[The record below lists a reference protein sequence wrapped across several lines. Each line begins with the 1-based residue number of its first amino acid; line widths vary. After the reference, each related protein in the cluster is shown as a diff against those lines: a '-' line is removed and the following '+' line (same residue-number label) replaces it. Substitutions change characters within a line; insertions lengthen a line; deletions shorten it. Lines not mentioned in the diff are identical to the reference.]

1 MALPAWGIALVVVNF
16 LFWGHWPICAK
27 MAGAPPQ
34 PFGVVMVL
42 TQTGCAFLACF
53 ASGDQFFAALAADS
67 HASPTAVFCVLLGG
81 AALAIGD
88 FSAAAAVERLGL
100 AVGGPV
106 CFSCMLICGAIGD
119 FLLEGSAHP
128 LLLFG
133 GVAGCGCA
141 VVADSQSHPPKR
153 RSSLASADGA
163 QAVAAATEEGRLES
177 EVERA
182 IRVIK
187 QAEGVATASPVPPT
201 RLALAD
207 DGGGEEKEG
216 VAGAGAPGGGTP
228 GASEA
233 RRSLPTAPMSAVELE
248 EGGRLPASSTGSSGQ
263 QADEASAR
271 AMARGDA
278 DRSEFRKSMAVAVVG
293 GCIGGMCAEPH
304 ASAYA
309 LLPWRLVCCSRAGV
323 PCLGA
328 GGQCSPPSPRTRTPS
343 TPWSS
348 SSTSTWA
355 RRSASPQASRAFVA
369 YSGSPRAPPPHPTP
383 RSLHPPRAPSTH
395 PALPPTHAP
404 PAAAATPDRSPP
416 PPALPVVL
424 VYGRLFGGATRL
436 GPLLRLIRGLRRRQ
450 AAWTAAAGLCIAV
463 GYLCYFA
470 TRGVVPR
477 AVAYAFGCI
486 PMMRLEPQTCRPS
499 QQQLCSRVPAPRC
512 DRRGGLDGDG
522 VRAGR
527 LQRVQGREQKQEGAT
542 AARARPLPQL
552 HRAHRALLLIF

>member
-1 MALPAWGIALVVVNF
+1 MALPAWGVALVVVNF

-53 ASGDQFFAALAADS
+53 ASGDRFFDALAADS

-133 GVAGCGCA
+133 GVAGCMCA

-163 QAVAAATEEGRLES
+163 QAVAAATEEERLES

-201 RLALAD
+201 CLALAED
-207 DGGGEEKEG
+207 EGGEEKEG
-216 VAGAGAPGGGTP
+216 VAGAGAPGAGTH

-233 RRSLPTAPMSAVELE
+233 LRALPTAPMSAVELE

-263 QADEASAR
+263 QADEAITSHEASAHVI
-271 AMARGDA
+271 APSDA
-278 DRSEFRKSMAVAVVG
+278 DRSEFWKGMAVAVVG

-304 ASAYA
+304 ASAHA
-309 LLPWRLVCCSRAGV
+309 LLHWRLVCCSRAGV

-328 GGQCSPPSPRTRTPS
+328 GGRCSPHSPRTRTPS

-355 RRSASPQASRAFVA
+355 RRPASSQASRAFVG
-369 YSGSPRAPPPHPTP
+369 YSGPPRAPPPHP
-383 RSLHPPRAPSTH
+383 H
-395 PALPPTHAP
+395 PALPPPHAP
-404 PAAAATPDRSPP
+404 PAAATTPDLPP
-416 PPALPVVL
+416 PPPLTAP
-424 VYGRLFGGATRL
+424 R
-436 GPLLRLIRGLRRRQ
+436 PLLPCQWSSSTVGSL
-450 AAWTAAAGLCIAV
+450 AAPPASARCCASSAA
-463 GYLCYFA
+463 
-470 TRGVVPR
+470 
-477 AVAYAFGCI
+477 
-486 PMMRLEPQTCRPS
+486 
-499 QQQLCSRVPAPRC
+499 
-512 DRRGGLDGDG
+512 
-522 VRAGR
+522 
-527 LQRVQGREQKQEGAT
+527 
-542 AARARPLPQL
+542 
-552 HRAHRALLLIF
+552 

>member
-1 MALPAWGIALVVVNF
+1 MVLPAWGVALVVVNF

-53 ASGDQFFAALAADS
+53 ASGDRFFDALAADS

-133 GVAGCGCA
+133 GVAGCMCA

-163 QAVAAATEEGRLES
+163 QAVAAATEEERLES

-201 RLALAD
+201 RLALAED
-207 DGGGEEKEG
+207 EGGEEKQG
-216 VAGAGAPGGGTP
+216 VAGAGAPGAGTH

-233 RRSLPTAPMSAVELE
+233 LRALPTAPMSAMELE

-263 QADEASAR
+263 QAGEASAHVI
-271 AMARGDA
+271 APSDA
-278 DRSEFRKSMAVAVVG
+278 DRSEFWKGMAVAVVG

-304 ASAYA
+304 ASAHA
-309 LLPWRLVCCSRAGV
+309 LLHCAWPAAHALGCRVSAQVDSALHPRLV
-323 PCLGA
+323 
-328 GGQCSPPSPRTRTPS
+328 
-343 TPWSS
+343 
-348 SSTSTWA
+348 
-355 RRSASPQASRAFVA
+355 
-369 YSGSPRAPPPHPTP
+369 RAPPRP
-383 RSLHPPRAPSTH
+383 
-395 PALPPTHAP
+395 
-404 PAAAATPDRSPP
+404 
-416 PPALPVVL
+416 
-424 VYGRLFGGATRL
+424 L
-436 GPLLRLIRGLRRRQ
+436 GPPLLLPRG
-450 AAWTAAAGLCIAV
+450 
-463 GYLCYFA
+463 
-470 TRGVVPR
+470 
-477 AVAYAFGCI
+477 
-486 PMMRLEPQTCRPS
+486 
-499 QQQLCSRVPAPRC
+499 
-512 DRRGGLDGDG
+512 RGGLHRPR
-522 VRAGR
+522 RAAP
-527 LQRVQGREQKQEGAT
+527 LSATLSIDVQPTPPQPGLRIGEGLPLLPDRPQESLKEEEEDDDEEEA
-542 AARARPLPQL
+542 
-552 HRAHRALLLIF
+552 

>member
-1 MALPAWGIALVVVNF
+1 MQKPHLSESSSSAFARMALPAWGVALVVVNF

-53 ASGDQFFAALAADS
+53 ASGDRFFAALAADS

-133 GVAGCGCA
+133 GVAGCMCA

-163 QAVAAATEEGRLES
+163 QAVAAATEEERLES

-201 RLALAD
+201 RLALAED
-207 DGGGEEKEG
+207 EGGEEKQG
-216 VAGAGAPGGGTP
+216 VAGAGAPGAGTP

-233 RRSLPTAPMSAVELE
+233 RRALPTAPMSAVELE

-263 QADEASAR
+263 QADEAIAHVTR
-271 AMARGDA
+271 HVIAPGDA
-278 DRSEFRKSMAVAVVG
+278 DRSEFWKGMAVAVVG

-304 ASAYA
+304 ATHH
-309 LLPWRLVCCSRAGV
+309 WR
-323 PCLGA
+323 P
-328 GGQCSPPSPRTRTPS
+328 
-343 TPWSS
+343 
-348 SSTSTWA
+348 
-355 RRSASPQASRAFVA
+355 
-369 YSGSPRAPPPHPTP
+369 
-383 RSLHPPRAPSTH
+383 
-395 PALPPTHAP
+395 
-404 PAAAATPDRSPP
+404 
-416 PPALPVVL
+416 
-424 VYGRLFGGATRL
+424 
-436 GPLLRLIRGLRRRQ
+436 
-450 AAWTAAAGLCIAV
+450 
-463 GYLCYFA
+463 
-470 TRGVVPR
+470 
-477 AVAYAFGCI
+477 
-486 PMMRLEPQTCRPS
+486 
-499 QQQLCSRVPAPRC
+499 
-512 DRRGGLDGDG
+512 
-522 VRAGR
+522 
-527 LQRVQGREQKQEGAT
+527 
-542 AARARPLPQL
+542 
-552 HRAHRALLLIF
+552 

>member
-1 MALPAWGIALVVVNF
+1 MALPAWGVALVVVNF

-53 ASGDQFFAALAADS
+53 ASGDRFFDALAADS

-133 GVAGCGCA
+133 GVAGCMCA

-163 QAVAAATEEGRLES
+163 QAVAAATEEKRLAS

-187 QAEGVATASPVPPT
+187 QAEGAAASEHQAEKRRWSRGVVTASPVPPT
-201 RLALAD
+201 CLALAED
-207 DGGGEEKEG
+207 EGGEEKQG
-216 VAGAGAPGGGTP
+216 VAGAGAPGAGTP

-233 RRSLPTAPMSAVELE
+233 FRALPTAPMSAVELE
-248 EGGRLPASSTGSSGQ
+248 EAGRLPASSTGSSGQ
-263 QADEASAR
+263 QADEASAQ

-278 DRSEFRKSMAVAVVG
+278 HRSEFWKGMAVAVVG

-304 ASAYA
+304 ASAHA
-309 LLPWRLVCCSRAGV
+309 LLHCA
-323 PCLGA
+323 
-328 GGQCSPPSPRTRTPS
+328 
-343 TPWSS
+343 
-348 SSTSTWA
+348 
-355 RRSASPQASRAFVA
+355 
-369 YSGSPRAPPPHPTP
+369 
-383 RSLHPPRAPSTH
+383 
-395 PALPPTHAP
+395 
-404 PAAAATPDRSPP
+404 
-416 PPALPVVL
+416 
-424 VYGRLFGGATRL
+424 
-436 GPLLRLIRGLRRRQ
+436 
-450 AAWTAAAGLCIAV
+450 
-463 GYLCYFA
+463 
-470 TRGVVPR
+470 
-477 AVAYAFGCI
+477 
-486 PMMRLEPQTCRPS
+486 
-499 QQQLCSRVPAPRC
+499 
-512 DRRGGLDGDG
+512 
-522 VRAGR
+522 
-527 LQRVQGREQKQEGAT
+527 
-542 AARARPLPQL
+542 
-552 HRAHRALLLIF
+552 